1 MLDGRCNGVT
11 AAESALAMR
20 LKKCFSMASPRA
32 HFLVP
37 LRFLVVKR
45 YPVFNITSIRKR
57 MAAKHNHR
65 QRKKLR
71 IGEFQEMGFSA
82 TARFLPDTSPAQ
94 REAILD
100 AFIAFIEENGMLA
113 AVSTSTDFDAFII
126 SDAPRG
132 STTEEQRAAV
142 QIWLSTQKCVT
153 ETAVAEMVDAW
164 HASP

>member
-1 MLDGRCNGVT
+1 MSKN
-11 AAESALAMR
+11 
-20 LKKCFSMASPRA
+20 
-32 HFLVP
+32 
-37 LRFLVVKR
+37 
-45 YPVFNITSIRKR
+45 
-57 MAAKHNHR
+57 HNRR
-65 QRKKLR
+65 QRKKLH

-82 TARFLPDTSPAQ
+82 TARFIPDTPAAQ

-132 STTEEQRAAV
+132 STTEDQRSAV
-142 QIWLSTQKCVT
+142 HSWLSTQNCVT
-153 ETAVAEMVDAW
+153 DSVVGEMVDAW